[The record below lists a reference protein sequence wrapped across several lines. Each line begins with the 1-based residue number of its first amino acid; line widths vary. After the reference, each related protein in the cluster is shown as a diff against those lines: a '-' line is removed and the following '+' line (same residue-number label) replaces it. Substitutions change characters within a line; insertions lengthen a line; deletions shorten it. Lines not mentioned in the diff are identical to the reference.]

1 MPQTSAA
8 TRSWTTPAQAHEL
21 TEQSVTPRR
30 GVDRPEWQARVQLYL
45 TVTDA
50 LVIAATL
57 AIAQTFWLGSMV
69 EVQVGWIA
77 LDYAVVGTVIALIWL
92 FFLAMTRSRLPRIL
106 ASGALEY
113 QRVLNAS
120 LSAFGATA
128 ILAYLL
134 QVSISRGYFLIAL
147 PLGATALLLSRWLWR
162 QYLAN
167 ARRRGRYLD
176 RALVVGSHHDMERLV
191 RELSRSTASG
201 LLPTVCCPTDSGEGV
216 SVKGNELPRVGR
228 DEIVARAAAVDIDV
242 VVVVAGDL
250 PGGREAI
257 RRLGWDLEGTSAEL
271 ILVSRLTDI
280 AGPRIHLRPVEGM
293 PLVYVTLPQ
302 FTGITHVLKRLF
314 DIVFALAALVMLL
327 PVFLV
332 IAVAIVADDGRPVF
346 FTQTRVGARGRPF
359 RMVKFR
365 SMRRD
370 AEAIKAQLLDRD
382 EGAGV
387 LFKMKDD
394 PRVTRSGRVLRRL
407 SLDELP
413 QFFNVLTGSMS
424 VVGPRPPLPD
434 EVAAYDGDV
443 SRRLLIKPG
452 ITGLWQVSGRSNL
465 SWEESVRLDLAYVE
479 NWSVTGD
486 IALIARTVM
495 TVLRREGAY

>member
-176 RALVVGSHHDMERLV
+176 RALVVGDHHL
-191 RELSRSTASG
+191 
-201 LLPTVCCPTDSGEGV
+201 
-216 SVKGNELPRVGR
+216 
-228 DEIVARAAAVDIDV
+228 
-242 VVVVAGDL
+242 
-250 PGGREAI
+250 
-257 RRLGWDLEGTSAEL
+257 
-271 ILVSRLTDI
+271 
-280 AGPRIHLRPVEGM
+280 
-293 PLVYVTLPQ
+293 
-302 FTGITHVLKRLF
+302 
-314 DIVFALAALVMLL
+314 
-327 PVFLV
+327 
-332 IAVAIVADDGRPVF
+332 
-346 FTQTRVGARGRPF
+346 
-359 RMVKFR
+359 
-365 SMRRD
+365 
-370 AEAIKAQLLDRD
+370 
-382 EGAGV
+382 
-387 LFKMKDD
+387 
-394 PRVTRSGRVLRRL
+394 
-407 SLDELP
+407 
-413 QFFNVLTGSMS
+413 
-424 VVGPRPPLPD
+424 
-434 EVAAYDGDV
+434 
-443 SRRLLIKPG
+443 
-452 ITGLWQVSGRSNL
+452 
-465 SWEESVRLDLAYVE
+465 
-479 NWSVTGD
+479 
-486 IALIARTVM
+486 
-495 TVLRREGAY
+495 

>member
-1 MPQTSAA
+1 MPQSAA
-8 TRSWTTPAQAHEL
+8 STRSWTSPPEAIDLAAPRGTP
-21 TEQSVTPRR
+21 PRP
-30 GVDRPEWQARVQLYL
+30 VDRPEWHARVQLYL
-45 TVTDA
+45 AVTDA

-57 AIAQTFWLGSMV
+57 AVAQTFWLGTIV
-69 EVQVGWIA
+69 DVQVGWIT
-77 LDYAVVGTVIALIWL
+77 LDYAVVGTVIALLWL
-92 FFLAMTRSRLPRIL
+92 FFLAMNHSRAPRIL

-113 QRVLNAS
+113 QRVMNAS
-120 LSAFGATA
+120 LSAFGSTA

-147 PLGATALLLSRWLWR
+147 PLGAIALVLSRWVWR

-167 ARRRGRYLD
+167 ARRSGRYVD
-176 RALVVGSHHDMERLV
+176 RALVVGSHDEMARLV

-201 LLPTVCCPTDSGEGV
+201 LLPTVCCPTDSGDGLV
-216 SVKGNELPRVGR
+216 IKGRELPRVAR
-228 DEIVARAAAVDIDV
+228 NEIVARAAAADID

-257 RRLGWDLEGTSAEL
+257 RRLGWDLEGTSSEL

-280 AGPRIHLRPVEGM
+280 AGPRLHLRPVEGM

-332 IAVAIVADDGRPVF
+332 IAIAIAIDDGRPVF

-370 AEAIKAQLLDRD
+370 AEAIKAQLMDQD

-394 PRVTRSGRVLRRL
+394 PRVTRSGKVLRRL

-486 IALIARTVM
+486 VALIARTVM